1 MKNYLRNFFD
11 NWHGRRHHKV
21 HRQIK
26 DRLFRFLFEKDR
38 EALLQLYNALNGT
51 NYNDSSLLQ
60 VVTIESAVYVV
71 MKNDLAFIIAG
82 VLNLYEHQ
90 STVNPNMPVRFL
102 IYLAQEYQG
111 VIEKAQESLYG
122 SKQILLPTPHCVV
135 FYNGDREIPEEQ
147 VLKLSDAFENKEQK
161 ADVEL
166 TVKVLNINYGHN
178 SHLMEQCKI
187 LEDYAKF
194 VAITRQFA
202 SEATDRKAALNDAIL
217 YCIQNHIPEDF
228 LRKYRME
235 VLGMLLEEFDVNKY
249 ERSLREE
256 GREEGE
262 TRLATLL
269 NHLFSDNRTED
280 AKLVLTDKNLR
291 EKLYREYGIK

>member
-111 VIEKAQESLYG
+111 IIEKAQESLYG

-147 VLKLSDAFENKEQK
+147 VLKLSDAFENKDQK

-166 TVKVLNINYGHN
+166 TLKVLNINYGHN
-178 SHLMEQCKI
+178 SHLMEQCKT

-217 YCIQNHIPEDF
+217 YCIQNHILEEF

-256 GREEGE
+256 GE

-269 NHLFSDNRTED
+269 NHLFSDNRMED

>member
-51 NYNDSSLLQ
+51 NYKDSSLLQ

-82 VLNLYEHQ
+82 VINLYEHQ

-111 VIEKAQESLYG
+111 IIEKAQESLYG

-135 FYNGDREIPEEQ
+135 FYNGEQEIPEEQ
-147 VLKLSDAFENKEQK
+147 ILKLSDAFENKEQK

-217 YCIQNHIPEDF
+217 YCIQNHILEEF

-269 NHLFSDNRTED
+269 NRLFSDNRMED
-280 AKLVLTDKNLR
+280 ARLVLTDKNLR

>member
-11 NWHGRRHHKV
+11 NWHSRRHHKV

-82 VLNLYEHQ
+82 VINLYEHQ

-111 VIEKAQESLYG
+111 IIEKAQESLYG

-135 FYNGDREIPEEQ
+135 FYNGEQEIPEEQ

-217 YCIQNHIPEDF
+217 YCIQNHILEDF